1 MKAEVSLTLR
11 RWPRDEDDAAA
22 DVGDGGSDASAAAAA
37 EEDGGGGVIDADED
51 DAEAKKVG
59 AGSPSDAVRAATGLR
74 RGAELLIDVR
84 LAPKPLPDA
93 PSCLSPISS
102 HQLYSSIPLSSSSE
116 KKSSFQCSNARKLG
130 KIR

>member
-1 MKAEVSLTLR
+1 METDLLKAEVSLTLR

-22 DVGDGGSDASAAAAA
+22 DVGDGGSDASAAA
-37 EEDGGGGVIDADED
+37 
-51 DAEAKKVG
+51 
-59 AGSPSDAVRAATGLR
+59 PAATGLR
-74 RGAELLIDVR
+74 GGAELLIDVR